1 MIGNAV
7 PVKLAEY
14 VATKLSDYIKLQ
26 EEVELN
32 KDSFVGWLINVQN
45 FTPRTASD
53 TLSRVR
59 RADRICRLDSVIVI

>member
-32 KDSFVGWLINVQN
+32 KDSFCWLAYKCAK
-45 FTPRTASD
+45 FYA
-53 TLSRVR
+53 
-59 RADRICRLDSVIVI
+59 